1 MRVNSYVKFQD
12 ADSKDQHFVYGQIAA
27 FVPSEKF
34 AFVEEK
40 IFKAGKGGLKTKVK
54 HYKIKT
60 SDLIEIP
67 PELWNPPVVEEK
79 DDNEE

>member
-12 ADSKDQHFVYGQIAA
+12 SESKDQRWVWGQIAA

-40 IFKAGKGGLKTKVK
+40 IFRSSKTGMKTRVK
-54 HYKIKT
+54 HYKVKT